1 MEKRYRALRT
11 IGTIYKVLAAIV
23 AVITL
28 LSILGLCATSI
39 LGGVG
44 QAAFSRGSGAGV
56 FGGLFG
62 GVLGAL
68 IFSVVGIIYGGA
80 VSLTLYAVG
89 EGIDLLLALEENT
102 RITAMLLQRQAGSPA
117 PEPPPQTS

>member
-23 AVITL
+23 AAITL

-44 QAAFSRGSGAGV
+44 QAAFSRGSG

-102 RITAMLLQRQAGSPA
+102 RLTAMALQHQANPPA
-117 PEPPPQTS
+117 PPAQS

>member
-1 MEKRYRALRT
+1 MEKRYRALRV

-23 AVITL
+23 AGVTL

-39 LGGVG
+39 LGGLG
-44 QAAFSRGSGAGV
+44 SAAFRGNGLGF

-62 GVLGAL
+62 GILGAL

-80 VSLTLYAVG
+80 VSLTLYAFG

-102 RITAMLLQRQAGSPA
+102 RMAAMALQHQANLPA
-117 PEPPPQTS
+117 PDSPPQT

>member
-44 QAAFSRGSGAGV
+44 QAAFSRGSGV
-56 FGGLFG
+56 GGLFG

-80 VSLTLYAVG
+80 VALTLYAVG

-102 RITAMLLQRQAGSPA
+102 RLTAMALQHQANPPA
-117 PEPPPQTS
+117 LPVQS

>member
-1 MEKRYRALRT
+1 MEKRYRALRV

-23 AVITL
+23 AGITL

-39 LGGVG
+39 LGGLG
-44 QAAFSRGSGAGV
+44 QAAFFRGNGFGF

-62 GVLGAL
+62 GILGAL

-80 VSLTLYAVG
+80 ISLTLYAFG

-102 RITAMLLQRQAGSPA
+102 RMAAMALQHQANLPA
-117 PEPPPQTS
+117 PDSPPQT

>member
-23 AVITL
+23 AGITL

-44 QAAFSRGSGAGV
+44 QAAFSRGSGFGV

-68 IFSVVGIIYGGA
+68 ILSVFAIIYGGA
-80 VSLTLYAVG
+80 ISLTLYAFG

-102 RITAMLLQRQAGSPA
+102 RLTAMALQHQANPPA
-117 PEPPPQTS
+117 PPMPS

>member
-1 MEKRYRALRT
+1 MEKRYRALRI

-23 AVITL
+23 AGITL

-44 QAAFSRGSGAGV
+44 QAAFSRGNSFGL

-62 GVLGAL
+62 GILGAL
-68 IFSVVGIIYGGA
+68 IFSVLAIIYGGA
-80 VSLTLYAVG
+80 VSLTLYAFG

-102 RITAMLLQRQAGSPA
+102 RMTAMALQSQANPRSSPV
-117 PEPPPQTS
+117 QS

>member
-56 FGGLFG
+56 FGG
-62 GVLGAL
+62 VLGAL

-102 RITAMLLQRQAGSPA
+102 RITAMLLQRQAGTPA
-117 PEPPPQTS
+117 PPVQS